1 MWLVTGLIL
10 LAGGALSASNI
21 IVGKKPNAKELIDKL
36 VPYQGWLG
44 VIMFIYGVYWL
55 IFRFIDIVRGISVVP
70 VTGIVA
76 ILIIFSYLVLG
87 FLLGFSL
94 ISKYALSKNEQAM
107 AKGQEIRA
115 KLAKYQGPLG
125 LVAIAVGLY
134 YIIFIGILHIFI

>member
-44 VIMFIYGVYWL
+44 VVMFLYGIYWL
-55 IFRFIDIVRGISVVP
+55 IFDFIDFVRVISVYP
-70 VTGIVA
+70 VTAIVA
-76 ILIIFSYLVLG
+76 ILVIFCYLILG

-115 KLAKYQGPLG
+115 KLAKVQGPMG
-125 LVAIAVGLY
+125 LVAIVVGLY
-134 YIIFIGILHIFI
+134 WIIFIGILHVLI